1 MSQAQLLLFGDFT
14 IEVPRLVHQNP
25 SAEPTSMML
34 SSDNIV
40 VQQLMDDGTPG
51 WIAIA
56 SPWRKQIS
64 SEKCLS
70 MAPTPTRAS
79 RTILG
84 TR

>member
-40 VQQLMDDGTPG
+40 VQQLMDDGNLAG
-51 WIAIA
+51 SR
-56 SPWRKQIS
+56 SPHHG
-64 SEKCLS
+64 E
-70 MAPTPTRAS
+70 S
-79 RTILG
+79 RSPA
-84 TR
+84 RSA